1 MEKKVKRAHALFS
14 LHGADTMQNGMPNED
29 EHVIE
34 AIGRCRV
41 VIRDGEVVE
50 VGPPRIS
57 RCPLARRF
65 AHPVDPITQAAV
77 KENIEH
83 RIRSFGMCTDRRKV
97 LMDTEFVGFGAS
109 ELLRFALLSHTID
122 CAVIVCDGAGTII
135 TTNPDLVQGV
145 GGRMSGLVSTCPI
158 PDVISRIEENG
169 GHVID
174 HSDASIDQPAGVGRA
189 RALGFLRIGV
199 TVTTADEALAI
210 RELESDA
217 LIIAVH
223 TTGFSREEA
232 EMLAR
237 SADILT
243 ACASSAIREVAGR
256 SALLQAGSSIPVFAM
271 TEKARDLVLDKIRK
285 DPGQVVV
292 MGAKLPYSGD
302 NCPEP
307 LV

>member
-1 MEKKVKRAHALFS
+1 MRK
-14 LHGADTMQNGMPNED
+14 GMPNRD

-50 VGPPRIS
+50 VGPPHIS

-65 AHPVDPITQAAV
+65 ARPVDPITQSAV

-109 ELLRFALLSHTID
+109 EFLRFALLSHIID

-145 GGRMSGLVSTCPI
+145 GGRMSGLVFTSPI
-158 PDVISRIEENG
+158 HEVICRIEENG
-169 GHVID
+169 GHVTD
-174 HSDASIDQPAGVGRA
+174 HTGASIDQPGGVRRAGG
-189 RALGFLRIGV
+189 LGFSRIGV

-223 TTGFSREEA
+223 TTGVSRGEA

-237 SADILT
+237 SADLLT

-256 SALLQAGSSIPVFAM
+256 IALLQAGSSIPVFAM

-285 DPGQVVV
+285 ESGQVVV

-302 NCPEP
+302 NCPGP

>member
-1 MEKKVKRAHALFS
+1 MEKKVGRDTLFF
-14 LHGADTMQNGMPNED
+14 LLPGAETMRNRKPTGD

-50 VGPPRIS
+50 VGPPRI
-57 RCPLARRF
+57 RHCPLARRF
-65 AHPVDPITQAAV
+65 AYPVDPIIPSAV

-83 RIRSFGMCTDRRKV
+83 RIRSFGMCTGSREV
-97 LMDTEFVGFGAS
+97 LMDAEFVGFGAS
-109 ELLRFALLSHTID
+109 ELLRFSLLSGIID

-135 TTNPDLVQGV
+135 TTNPDLVQGI
-145 GGRMSGLVSTCPI
+145 GGRMSGLECTSPI
-158 PDVISRIEENG
+158 PDVIRRIEENG
-169 GHVID
+169 GHVTD
-174 HSDASIDQPAGVGRA
+174 HSEASIDQPGGVRRAG
-189 RALGFLRIGV
+189 ALGFSRIGV
-199 TVTTADEALAI
+199 TIATGEEAVAI
-210 RELESDA
+210 RELASDA

-223 TTGFSREEA
+223 TTGVSREGA

-237 SADILT
+237 SADLIT

-271 TEKARDLVLDKIRK
+271 TEKGRDLVLEKIRK
-285 DPGQVVV
+285 DQGQVVV

-302 NCPEP
+302 NCPDP